1 MPTGFIYF
9 YVQQTNISTT
19 NIFLAVVLLRGTHK
33 FIMHNVISFILKI
46 CYIPKMIRK
55 YIIIIESKQIY
66 NLSLYLDELKLDL
79 EEYRCKL
86 REYFLFF
93 EPKKV

>member
-1 MPTGFIYF
+1 MIY
-9 YVQQTNISTT
+9 
-19 NIFLAVVLLRGTHK
+19 
-33 FIMHNVISFILKI
+33 
-46 CYIPKMIRK
+46 YIPKILRK

-86 REYFLFF
+86 GEYFLFS